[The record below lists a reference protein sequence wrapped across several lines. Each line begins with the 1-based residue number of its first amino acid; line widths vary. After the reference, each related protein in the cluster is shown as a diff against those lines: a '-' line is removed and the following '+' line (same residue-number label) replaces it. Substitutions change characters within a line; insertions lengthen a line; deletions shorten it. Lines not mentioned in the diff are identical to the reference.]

1 MSNKQQQSFICQNC
15 GRMIPLSEKNS
26 HRLNCRQSSNNTINK
41 RLSPKITIKNISKT
55 KEHIN
60 TIPLNYQAF
69 AIDINNQ
76 VSCFNLD
83 LIRESS
89 SINYTSEE
97 KLSDDGI
104 KNVTNLNANYIIN
117 PNSTDDINIF
127 NINTA
132 TILESF
138 IINYN
143 PVDQAILDNLH
154 VNIINDLSAFL
165 DSKCVICLQE
175 YELGDKYII
184 LPCIHNYH
192 EDCIKHWL
200 RINNKCP
207 TCNYVLLTNNI
218 R

>member
-1 MSNKQQQSFICQNC
+1 MSNTQQQSFICQIC
-15 GRMIPLSEKNS
+15 GKLIPISEENS
-26 HRLNCRQSSNNTINK
+26 HRLNCRQSSNNININK
-41 RLSPKITIKNISKT
+41 RISSKITIKKISKT
-55 KEHIN
+55 KEHVN

-69 AIDINNQ
+69 SIDINSQ
-76 VSCFNLD
+76 LSFNLD
-83 LIRESS
+83 LIRENS

-117 PNSTDDINIF
+117 PNSPDDINIF

-138 IINYN
+138 IMNFN
-143 PVDQAILDNLH
+143 PVDPTILDNLH
-154 VNIINDLSAFL
+154 VNIINDLSPFI

-175 YELGDKYII
+175 YELGDKYIR

-192 EDCIKHWL
+192 EECIKHWL

-207 TCNYVLLTNNI
+207 TCNHI
-218 R
+218 I

>member
-1 MSNKQQQSFICQNC
+1 MSNKQLQSFICQIC
-15 GRMIPLSEKNS
+15 GKTISLSQQSS
-26 HRLNCRQSSNNTINK
+26 HKLNCQKISNNINK
-41 RLSPKITIKNISKT
+41 RLSSKITVKNVSKT

-76 VSCFNLD
+76 VNCFNLD
-83 LIRESS
+83 LIKESS
-89 SINYTSEE
+89 SINCTSEE

-117 PNSTDDINIF
+117 PNSPDDINIF

-132 TILESF
+132 TIIESF

-143 PVDQAILDNLH
+143 PVDQAILDNLP
-154 VNIINDLSAFL
+154 VNIINDLKAFL
-165 DSKCVICLQE
+165 DSKCVVCLQE
-175 YELGDKYII
+175 YELGDKYIR
-184 LPCIHNYH
+184 LPCFHNYH
-192 EDCIKHWL
+192 EDCIKRWL

-207 TCNYVLLTNNI
+207 TCNYVLSANNI